1 MQADFYDAVAL
12 LTAGKVLSMPLS
24 RNLAGV
30 CPGLHE
36 LRLRLRDHAGQAR
49 VFYYIK
55 KLDAIYLVHVFAK
68 KTQQLPKREI
78 QVALKRV
85 GRI

>member
-1 MQADFYDAVAL
+1 MQAEFYDAVAS
-12 LTAGKVLSMPLS
+12 LTTGRVLPMPLS

-36 LRLRLRDHAGQAR
+36 LRLRDHAGQAR

-55 KLDAIYLVHVFAK
+55 KLDAIYLLHAFAK